1 MGTRKVS
8 KLWIMALLLV
18 VFVAGCGR
26 EQGTVAPTLTAV
38 TGINP
43 NIGVQGQTLGVTLT
57 GTGFET
63 GATINLSGA
72 LITVSNLAVLS
83 TTQITATFA
92 IAANAVLGPV
102 NISVTTSGQ
111 TTNAVAFTIYPPL
124 AVTHTI
130 PSNGA
135 SNVPVDQVI
144 SANFTEGGAVQALN
158 CATVTTS
165 SFTLTGPA
173 GAVAGT
179 VTCSSATATVTF
191 TPTSLL
197 ASNVSY
203 TGTLTTAI
211 QDSLGN
217 PLLSNYVWS
226 FSTAPLP
233 TVTSTIPANGAT
245 YVAVNQVL
253 TATFS
258 EAMNCATLTTSS
270 FTLAGPGGAVA
281 GTVACTGTSAT
292 FTPTSLLTASTI
304 YTATITT
311 GATNVGGAALASKY
325 VWSFTTSANPMVVS
339 TIPTNGATGVP
350 VNQVLTATFSEGIN
364 CSTVTSSTFTLA
376 GPGGAVAG
384 AVGCLGTS
392 ATSATFTPTSL
403 LASNATYTATLTT
416 GITNPQGEAML
427 SNYVWS
433 FTTGVAP
440 IVTSTV
446 PANGATIVPVNQVL
460 SATFSEQM
468 NCSTI
473 TASSFTLTA
482 PGPISVPGIV
492 ACAGTSATFTP
503 TSLLKGATTY
513 TATITTGATNVA
525 GAALASNYVWTF
537 TTVGGLTVTL
547 TIPPNGATGVP
558 INQAVSAAFSQPL
571 ICGTITATSFILT
584 GPSGAVTGSYTCP
597 SLSPSTATFTPG
609 ADLAI
614 NTTYTATLT
623 TAVNGTSSALAIP
636 YVWTFK
642 TGATPNTTP
651 PTVTAVTP
659 LNLATG
665 VALNTAITAMFDEA
679 MDPATMTGSTF
690 TLATG
695 CAPAATTPVTGVVT
709 YNPINNI
716 ITLTPGSNLAPL
728 TCYTATVNTGA
739 KNLADVAMVAPF
751 IWTFTTGAAPDL
763 TPPTVISTIP
773 VNLATDVPVNQVISA
788 TFSKAMLDTTINT
801 TTFTLFQGT
810 TPIPG
815 IVAYIAGSNTAIFTP
830 TSNLVL
836 DTVYTATITTGVA
849 DLSGVFMVSNYVWS
863 FTTAAAVVIPPTV
876 VSTNPTNNATGVCT
890 NAINATFSTAMNPAT
905 INTATFL
912 VTTAGLPVTGTVS
925 LDVTGTIATFTPLS
939 NLAPSTSYMVTITT
953 GVEDLADNALAS
965 DYVWTFT
972 TGTAA
977 ACLPPPALGAAAPF
991 GGFGGSAGMTNQGIN
1006 TVINGDIGTTGVS
1019 TTMTGFHD
1027 TTEPYIQFSSGCIYT
1042 ETTLNVGTVNGE
1054 IFTDPPPPTITCP
1067 SEGTGPATLP
1077 GTTAYVALQAYN
1089 AAVATYN
1096 ALALMPTT
1104 GPDPGAATSEN
1115 LGGLTIYPGVY
1126 ASASGAYSISGSD
1139 LTLDAQGNAN
1149 AVWVFQMATSLTVG
1163 AAGAPRNVILIN
1175 GAKAGNVF
1183 WQVGSAATIN
1193 AAGGD
1198 TFVGTVISSAGI
1210 SVSTAGNA
1218 AITTI
1223 NGRLIALHASTTLV
1237 NTVINVPGQ

>member
-1 MGTRKVS
+1 M
-8 KLWIMALLLV
+8 WIMALLLV
-18 VFVAGCGR
+18 VFVAACGR

-43 NIGVQGQTLGVTLT
+43 NRGTQGQTLGVTLT

-72 LITVSNLAVLS
+72 LIGVSNLAVVS
-83 TTQITATFA
+83 STQINATFA
-92 IAANAVLGPV
+92 IATNAVLGPV

-111 TTNAVAFTIYPPL
+111 TTNSVPYTIYPPL

-135 SNVPVDQVI
+135 SNVPINQVI

-179 VTCSSATATVTF
+179 VACTGATATVTF

-203 TGTLTTAI
+203 TATLTTAI
-211 QDSLGN
+211 QDSIGN

-245 YVAVNQVL
+245 YVAINQVL
-253 TATFS
+253 TATFN
-258 EAMNCATLTTSS
+258 EAMDCATITTSS
-270 FTLAGPGGAVA
+270 FTLTGPGGAVA
-281 GTVACTGTSAT
+281 GTVTCSGTNAT
-292 FTPTSLLTASTI
+292 FTPTSLLTASTV

-311 GATNVGGAALASKY
+311 GATNVGGAALASNY
-325 VWSFTTSANPMVVS
+325 VWSFTTSPNPAVVS

-350 VNQVLTATFSEGIN
+350 VNEVLTAIFNEGVN
-364 CSTVTSSTFTLA
+364 CSTVTLSTFTLA

-384 AVGCLGTS
+384 TVGCAGTS

-403 LASNATYTATLTT
+403 LASNSSYTATLTT
-416 GITNPQGEAML
+416 GIANPQGEAML
-427 SNYVWS
+427 SNYVWT
-433 FTTGVAP
+433 FTTGLAP
-440 IVTSTV
+440 VVTSTV

-473 TASSFTLTA
+473 TASSFTLTG
-482 PGPISVPGIV
+482 PGGAVTGIV

-503 TSLLKGATTY
+503 TSLLLGATAY

-525 GAALASNYVWTF
+525 GAALAGNYGWTF
-537 TTVGGLTVTL
+537 TTVGGLTVTA
-547 TIPPNGATGVP
+547 TIPTNAATAVP
-558 INQAVSAAFSQPL
+558 TDQQITAIFSQPVE
-571 ICGTITATSFILT
+571 CSTITTSSFTLT
-584 GPSGAVTGSYTCP
+584 GPSGAVGGTVGCVGASAT
-597 SLSPSTATFTPG
+597 SATFTPSTH
-609 ADLAI
+609 LAT
-614 NTTYTATLT
+614 NTTYTGTIT
-623 TAVNGTSSALAIP
+623 TAVTEPGPGFTAIVIP

-642 TGATPNTTP
+642 TGPTPSTVP

-665 VALNTAITAMFDEA
+665 VGYNTTITAMFDEA
-679 MDPATMTGSTF
+679 MDPTTMNGSTF

-695 CAPAATTPVTGVVT
+695 CAPAGTLVSGVVT
-709 YNPINNI
+709 YNAINNI
-716 ITLTPGSNLAPL
+716 ITLTPTSNLATL
-728 TCYTATVNTGA
+728 TCYTATVTTGA
-739 KNLADVAMVAPF
+739 KNLADVAMAANFV
-751 IWTFTTGAAPDL
+751 WTFTTGAAPDL

-773 VNLATDVPVNQVISA
+773 VNLATNVPLNQNITA
-788 TFSKAMLDTTINT
+788 TFSKAMNDNTINT

-815 IVAYIAGSNTAIFTP
+815 TVAYIAGSTTAIFVP

-849 DLSGVFMVSNYVWS
+849 DLSGNFMVSDFVWNFS
-863 FTTAAAVVIPPTV
+863 TGASIIVPPTV
-876 VSTNPTNNATGVCT
+876 LSTNPANNATGVCI
-890 NAINATFSTAMNPAT
+890 NATINATFSTAMDPTT
-905 INTATFL
+905 ITTATFT
-912 VTTAGLPVTGTVS
+912 VTTAALVPVTGTVT
-925 LDVTGTIATFTPLS
+925 LDVTGTIATFTPS
-939 NLAPSTSYMVTITT
+939 SDLAPSTSYIATITT
-953 GVEDLADNALAS
+953 GAADLADNALAS
-965 DYVWTFT
+965 DYVWSFT

-977 ACLPPPALGAAAPF
+977 ACLPPPTLGAVAPF
-991 GGFGGSAGMTNQGIN
+991 GGFGGGAGMTNQGIN
-1006 TVINGDIGTTGVS
+1006 TVIHGDIGTTGAS

-1027 TTEPYIQFSSGCIYT
+1027 NLVAYLPPAGCIYT
-1042 ETTLNVGTVNGE
+1042 ETPLNIGDVTGQ
-1054 IFTDPPPPTITCP
+1054 IFTAPPPPTITCP
-1067 SEGTGPATLP
+1067 NEGTAVTFATA
-1077 GTTAYVALQAYN
+1077 TAAAAAALAAYN
-1089 AAVATYN
+1089 N
-1096 ALALMPTT
+1096 LAGLPS
-1104 GPDPGAATSEN
+1104 GPDPGAGQ
-1115 LGGLTIYPGVY
+1115 LGGLTLAPGTY
-1126 ASASGAYSISGSD
+1126 TAAAGSFLLTGSD

-1163 AAGAPRNVILIN
+1163 AAGAPRSVILIN

-1193 AAGGD
+1193 AAGGG
-1198 TFVGTVISSAGI
+1198 TFAGTIIAKAGVV
-1210 SVSTAGNA
+1210 VSTAGNA

-1223 NGRLIALHASTTLV
+1223 NGRALGLNASVTLV
-1237 NTVINVPGQ
+1237 NTVINVP